1 MSIDIGG
8 SKVPSPHCLTSIFD
22 MPYLE
27 ISSMESKSIY
37 FLVMMNVSRNIIRG
51 GIAYFR
57 DECFGRDYAR
67 GVFLLGLEH
76 CIKTPLYWR
85 SVLYQV

>member
-8 SKVPSPHCLTSIFD
+8 SKVPSPHCSTSIFD
-22 MPYLE
+22 MPHLE

-51 GIAYFR
+51 GSPILEMSALVETMHA
-57 DECFGRDYAR
+57 ECFCWG
-67 GVFLLGLEH
+67 
-76 CIKTPLYWR
+76 
-85 SVLYQV
+85 